1 MSDLTIL
8 KKPDAKI
15 WKARIEIGQ
24 KKKKDKFDERAK
36 RMREMFKGDHFPD
49 APEGEYIVINYCYA
63 IIKSIL
69 PQIYFRDPYLFLD
82 SGDGKTTPEMVKVA
96 EAVLNHFWYQMKIK
110 RQIKKIALDA
120 LVYGLGIGKIGYN
133 TETIKTKLESGADY
147 TEMIKDEY
155 PFFKRTSPGSIVT
168 DTDPNSVD
176 DIKWLAV
183 NYFLREDDVKKNYE
197 NAKDIKGNYHN
208 VESSFVNDKRYGT
221 DIQNDIKRV
230 SIWEIQDLVE
240 NKITVVADGA
250 DDFLKQVDN
259 PYKIDGFNYKFLY
272 LNEVPD
278 EIYPLSDLEQIK
290 DIVLE
295 LDKTE
300 TQLINHRSKA
310 IRKVVSEIG
319 IWASP
324 EDKENFF
331 NNADMQNAEVNQNML
346 DRIKVFDASTIDA
359 SLYNIQTELKD
370 NLYKI
375 SATAENQLSSD
386 STTQKTATEINKID
400 ANSQIRNSD
409 RIDNMVD
416 FVTDVGTTVLKVL
429 QQFMTKKVPVK
440 YQDSWSEFSKSD
452 IQGNLNVRI
461 RVGDMLKPDTQSE
474 RQKVSQ
480 VMAETIGAVDENNMP
495 LIDRRVMLKK
505 YYSIYGYTQEEID
518 EIVTQPMPPPPPEP
532 PEPEP
537 PTLSGN
543 IPPEQLMQM
552 LTQPGQLI
560 PEQGGQMPPDM
571 TGGQGI

>member
-49 APEGEYIVINYCYA
+49 APKGEYIVINYCYA

-69 PQIYFRDPYLFLD
+69 PQIYFQDPYLFLD
-82 SGDGKTTPEMVKVA
+82 SGDGKTTPEKVKVA

-240 NKITVVADGA
+240 NKIMVVADGA

-552 LTQPGQLI
+552 LTQPGQPI